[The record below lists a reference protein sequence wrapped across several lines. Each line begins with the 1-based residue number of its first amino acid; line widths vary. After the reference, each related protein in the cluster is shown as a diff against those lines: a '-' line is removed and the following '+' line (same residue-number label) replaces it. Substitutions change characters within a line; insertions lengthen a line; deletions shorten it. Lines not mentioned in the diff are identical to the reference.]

1 MVGATTWSM
10 PSREVAVA
18 FLECSYLIC
27 LSSMVTV
34 PSAMLG
40 TQPAFSLYSGSLR
53 ERKPTP
59 AWLAL
64 EDSERRRLSDP
75 ASRLRRDRTRITRIR
90 RQRCVSDSEAPEVP
104 AEDDEPHSEGGG
116 SAQDHD
122 SGYNEEVK
130 AKYSNSSSTTWGLLS
145 LDSEGVA
152 HDLPLPK
159 HRRAT
164 PHPFTMNGG
173 PGGLEDP
180 RASALATAHRA
191 KRPLSK
197 HLSCSSMGT
206 STDSS
211 VWEWE
216 GASVGTVTEM
226 LSSLGFDDF
235 DSPQLVPDRFIP
247 REVAHVKPTMM
258 RAQSVS
264 VDLGSPPCASPE
276 LEPSHSTPAHHDL
289 PLGATADN
297 FLTSAPPPAP
307 PPPPAQPPAPTKP
320 VAATLQH
327 QQPYN
332 LFSPL
337 DPTVYNPAVS
347 QIDRG
352 KIVLETVVEE
362 TASDLSPS
370 PRWLSPRVSVD
381 HSMADGKMGHS
392 LSVQKPRKRSL
403 PTREGYKI
411 SVGSQVESEPESIYF
426 SVTSF
431 DDKIPPHDKDKEER
445 VPAAL
450 PLPLEDQSPQRRR
463 RRGVYTPPPGL
474 LTWLSTQKSISEEE
488 YLSQDPSELPWPFS
502 EQARLRK
509 SLTEIQQ
516 AQQSSAEEHTCE
528 RQEAEF
534 ERAHAVI
541 PASSPHWPHPHLQNC
556 HR

>member
-1 MVGATTWSM
+1 
-10 PSREVAVA
+10 
-18 FLECSYLIC
+18 
-27 LSSMVTV
+27 
-34 PSAMLG
+34 MLG
-40 TQPAFSLYSGSLR
+40 CQSLLACSLCSGHLR

-64 EDSERRRLSDP
+64 EDSDRRRLSDP
-75 ASRLRRDRTRITRIR
+75 ASRIRRDRTRITRIR
-90 RQRCVSDSEAPEVP
+90 RQRCVSDSEAPEAL
-104 AEDDEPHSEGGG
+104 AEDDDPHSEGGG
-116 SAQDHD
+116 STQGYD
-122 SGYNEEVK
+122 SGYNEEVR

-145 LDSEGVA
+145 LDSEGVT
-152 HDLPLPK
+152 HDAPPPK

-164 PHPFTMNGG
+164 PHPASMTGA
-173 PGGLEDP
+173 PGGLEDS
-180 RASALATAHRA
+180 RSTSLAIARRA

-211 VWEWE
+211 VWEYE
-216 GASVGTVTEM
+216 CASVGTVTDI

-247 REVAHVKPTMM
+247 RDVAHVKPTLM

-264 VDLGSPPCASPE
+264 AAVSYSPCDSPE
-276 LEPSHSTPAHHDL
+276 LEAFSSTPAHHDL

-297 FLTSAPPPAP
+297 FLTSAPHSAS
-307 PPPPAQPPAPTKP
+307 PPPPAQPPVATKP
-320 VAATLQH
+320 VATKLQH
-327 QQPYN
+327 QQSYN

-337 DPTVYNPAVS
+337 DPTVYDPAVS

-370 PRWLSPRVSVD
+370 PRWLSPRVSID
-381 HSMADGKMGHS
+381 HSVADGKMGYS
-392 LSVQKPRKRSL
+392 LTVQKPRKRSL

-411 SVGSQVESEPESIYF
+411 SIGSQVESEPESIYF
-426 SVTSF
+426 SVTSY
-431 DDKIPPHDKDKEER
+431 DDKITSHDKDKEDC
-445 VPAAL
+445 VPAPV

-474 LTWLSTQKSISEEE
+474 LTWLSMQKSISEEE
-488 YLSQDPSELPWPFS
+488 CLNQDPSELPWPFS

-509 SLTEIQQ
+509 SLTEIHQ
-516 AQQSSAEEHTCE
+516 AQQSSAAEHTSE
-528 RQEAEF
+528 GQEAD
-534 ERAHAVI
+534 ALAVST
-541 PASSPHWPHPHLQNC
+541 PSPSHRPHPHLPHC

>member
-307 PPPPAQPPAPTKP
+307 LLLLHSRQRPQSQWQPHCSTS
-320 VAATLQH
+320 
-327 QQPYN
+327 N
-332 LFSPL
+332 LITCS
-337 DPTVYNPAVS
+337 
-347 QIDRG
+347 
-352 KIVLETVVEE
+352 VLWT
-362 TASDLSPS
+362 
-370 PRWLSPRVSVD
+370 
-381 HSMADGKMGHS
+381 
-392 LSVQKPRKRSL
+392 Q
-403 PTREGYKI
+403 
-411 SVGSQVESEPESIYF
+411 
-426 SVTSF
+426 
-431 DDKIPPHDKDKEER
+431 
-445 VPAAL
+445 
-450 PLPLEDQSPQRRR
+450 
-463 RRGVYTPPPGL
+463 
-474 LTWLSTQKSISEEE
+474 LSTILQC
-488 YLSQDPSELPWPFS
+488 
-502 EQARLRK
+502 RK
-509 SLTEIQQ
+509 LTE
-516 AQQSSAEEHTCE
+516 AK
-528 RQEAEF
+528 
-534 ERAHAVI
+534 
-541 PASSPHWPHPHLQNC
+541 
-556 HR
+556 